1 MIKAVLFD
9 LDGTLLDRDL
19 SVRRFIDKQYERL
32 IKSLGHISKEKY
44 SARFIELDNH
54 GFVWK
59 DKVYQQLVDELE
71 ITNIDWEDLLK
82 DYLDEFKNSCVPF
95 PNLLSM
101 LEDLISSKFILGII
115 TNGYGQFQMDNI
127 KALGIENYFESIL
140 ISEWEGIKKPDPQIF
155 RKALTE
161 LNLEPS
167 QSVFVGDH
175 PLNDVKASK
184 NIGMVGI
191 WKKDSRWDKVEADF
205 IIDDLGE
212 LPTLLKKCLISKTFD
227 SLR

>member
-1 MIKAVLFD
+1 M
-9 LDGTLLDRDL
+9 
-19 SVRRFIDKQYERL
+19 
-32 IKSLGHISKEKY
+32 
-44 SARFIELDNH
+44 
-54 GFVWK
+54 
-59 DKVYQQLVDELE
+59 
-71 ITNIDWEDLLK
+71 
-82 DYLDEFKNSCVPF
+82 
-95 PNLLSM
+95 
-101 LEDLISSKFILGII
+101 GII

-140 ISEWEGIKKPDPQIF
+140 ISEWEGFKKPDPQIF

-161 LNLEPS
+161 LNVEPS

-191 WKKDSRWDKVEADF
+191 WKKDSRGDKVDADF

-212 LPTLLKKCLISKTFD
+212 LPRLLN
-227 SLR
+227 RY